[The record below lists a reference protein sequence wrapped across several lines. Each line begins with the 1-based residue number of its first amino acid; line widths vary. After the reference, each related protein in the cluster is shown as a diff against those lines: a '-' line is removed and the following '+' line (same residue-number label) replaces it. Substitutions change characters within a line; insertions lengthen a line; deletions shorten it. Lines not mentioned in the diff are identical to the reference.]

1 MTGRVFNL
9 EFAWKMSPD
18 QADVA
23 ATALARAATARFGA
37 ASLVIGI
44 ANGGIQPATAI
55 AKSLGA
61 PLACIQARHNATS
74 DIGVQATGNVW
85 CRLPDLAPGLVHG
98 TVLVVDDIYGTGA
111 TLDAATTA
119 LGELAVPGTRLHT
132 ITLCRNAGAQARP
145 SLTIWDDL
153 REWVVFPWEAEPV
166 DGTVL
171 RPLPTP
177 GEVHAA

>member
-1 MTGRVFNL
+1 VTGRVFSL
-9 EFAWKMSPD
+9 KFAWQMSRD
-18 QADVA
+18 QADTA
-23 ATALARAATARFGA
+23 AAALAYAATARFGA

-44 ANGGIQPATAI
+44 ANGGIQPATTI
-55 AKSLGA
+55 ANSLGV
-61 PLACIQARHNATS
+61 PLACVRARHNATG

-85 CRLPDLAPGLVHG
+85 CQLTDLAPGLVHG

-111 TLDAATTA
+111 TLDAVTSA

-132 ITLCRNAGAQARP
+132 ITLCRNAGGQGRP
-145 SLTIWDDL
+145 CLTIWDDL
-153 REWVVFPWEAEPV
+153 REWVVFPWEAEPI

-171 RPLPTP
+171 RPLPAP